1 MLRQQKN
8 DKKCAIYCRLSK
20 DDGTNTESMSIG
32 TQKQMLTDYAKANN
46 LGSIVEYVDDG
57 FSGKNFNRPAFK
69 RMIEDI
75 KDRKISI
82 CLTKDLSRLGRNY
95 IETGMYIEIFFPEN
109 DVRYIAIADGI
120 DTDNN
125 SGSLDIAPFK
135 NILNDMFLKDISK
148 KVKMARRT
156 RFAQGKFMATNA
168 PFGYLKDPLDKNH
181 LIIDERYADLIRRIF
196 DLAKE
201 GLGIAKIR
209 KILTDE
215 KIPRPAACACDNG
228 ANFDRFFEDN
238 EENRYTWS
246 NNSVRGILRNPVY
259 AGHLAG
265 YKRPTK
271 SMKSEKRIVVPLEDW
286 EIIRDTHEPII
297 DNDDFELVQKLLTS
311 RRRGTP
317 GNSGYDNIFSG
328 IIKCATCGY
337 AMRTSSANRRKREN
351 PIDNIGYLCNHY
363 GMYGTTHCTQHW
375 IEARELHNSVLEDIR
390 KHARMAMIDDKS
402 LLDDVLSNIA
412 TKSKED
418 GKRLR
423 RELKQAEKRLVEVD
437 KLFAKLF
444 ESNAEGK
451 ISERNFLAMSEKY
464 EIEQSELESK
474 IATIKEEL
482 ETEEETNENAKNWVE
497 QIKGYADITELTAPL
512 LNALIDRI
520 TVTEAEII
528 DGQRLQTVNIY
539 YKFIGCIG

>member
-1 MLRQQKN
+1 MIRQQKN

-57 FSGKNFNRPAFK
+57 YSGKNFNRPAFM

-75 KDRKISI
+75 KNGKIAV

-156 RFAQGKFMATNA
+156 RFTQGKFMATTA

-181 LIIDERYADLIRRIF
+181 LIVDERYAPLIRRIF

-228 ANFDRFFEDN
+228 SNFDRFFENN

-271 SMKSEKRIVVPLEDW
+271 SMKSEKRIIVPLEDW
-286 EIIRDTHEPII
+286 EIIRDTHEAII
-297 DNDDFELVQKLLTS
+297 DNDDFELVQRLMTS
-311 RRRGTP
+311 RRRGKP
-317 GNSGYDNIFSG
+317 GNTGYDNIFSG

-351 PIDNIGYLCNHY
+351 PIDNIGYLCNTY
-363 GMYGTTHCTQHW
+363 GVYGTSQCSQHW

-390 KHARMAMIDDKS
+390 KHARMAMLDDKA

-423 RELKQAEKRLVEVD
+423 RELKQSEKRLSEVD
-437 KLFAKLF
+437 KMFAKLF

-474 IATIKEEL
+474 IANIKEEL
-482 ETEEETNENAKNWVE
+482 ETEELTNENAKTWVE
-497 QIKGYADITELTAPL
+497 QIKEYADITELTAPL
-512 LNALIDRI
+512 LHALIDRI
-520 TVTEAEII
+520 TVTEAEVVN
-528 DGQRLQTVNIY
+528 GERLQTVNIY

>member
-1 MLRQQKN
+1 MIRQQKN

-57 FSGKNFNRPAFK
+57 YSGKNFNRPAFM
-69 RMIEDI
+69 RMTQDI
-75 KDRKISI
+75 KDGKIAV

-125 SGSLDIAPFK
+125 GGSLDIAPFK

-156 RFAQGKFMATNA
+156 RFTQGKFMATTA

-181 LIIDERYADLIRRIF
+181 LIVDERYVPLIRRIF

-209 KILTDE
+209 KILTEE

-228 ANFDRFFEDN
+228 SNYDRYFEGN

-271 SMKSEKRIVVPLEDW
+271 SMKSEKRIIVPLEDW
-286 EIIRDTHEPII
+286 EIIRDTHEAII
-297 DNDDFELVQKLLTS
+297 DNDDFELVQRLMTS
-311 RRRGTP
+311 RRRGKP
-317 GNSGYDNIFSG
+317 GNTGYDNIFSG

-337 AMRTSSANRRKREN
+337 AMRTSGANRRKRED
-351 PIDNIGYLCNHY
+351 PIDNIGYLCNTY
-363 GMYGTTHCTQHW
+363 GMYGTSQCSQHW

-390 KHARMAMIDDKS
+390 KHAKMAMLDDKA

-423 RELKQAEKRLVEVD
+423 RELKQSEKRLLEVD
-437 KLFAKLF
+437 KMFAV
-444 ESNAEGK
+444 N
-451 ISERNFLAMSEKY
+451 
-464 EIEQSELESK
+464 
-474 IATIKEEL
+474 
-482 ETEEETNENAKNWVE
+482 
-497 QIKGYADITELTAPL
+497 
-512 LNALIDRI
+512 
-520 TVTEAEII
+520 
-528 DGQRLQTVNIY
+528 VNIRM
-539 YKFIGCIG
+539 